1 MQVIKCDENSNHF
14 KRMRQCFNHG
24 DIDEADRLLAILEES
39 NY

>member
-1 MQVIKCDENSNHF
+1 MQVIKCDENSNYF